1 MNPLTVR
8 SPSFSTREHDLSQ
21 LLALCLGL
29 MFSAPMVLL
38 SHYLT
43 VILRDF
49 VDVWAKFPSH
59 TPLLLCLFAR

>member
-8 SPSFSTREHDLSQ
+8 SPSFSTRGHDLSQ
-21 LLALCLGL
+21 LLALCLDL

-38 SHYLT
+38 SRYLT

-49 VDVWAKFPSH
+49 ADVWVNFPSH
-59 TPLLLCLFAR
+59 TPLLLCLFAH